1 MALPSWFFGVLP
13 SLVGLGT
20 LYLTFRVLL
29 EVGYDRPGAVCT
41 STPDATGDED
51 CTPPAPLGWPAALL
65 LLAAYQTGL
74 ALSYS
79 GILSLL
85 VYTAPGWFLPNEY
98 DQAFIVTSAVAVA
111 YAVAGESKDWLSF
124 NLIRGPWRLPLE
136 VLLLVP
142 WWFFPG
148 PPISDSLLARLLGR
162 PTMRR
167 AEEYWILVG
176 AIILWRGARAFF
188 LRLRAEKNRRPTD
201 G

>member
-1 MALPSWFFGVLP
+1 MAILSWVFGVLP
-13 SLVGLGT
+13 SLLGLGT
-20 LYLTFRVLL
+20 LYLTFRILL
-29 EVGYDRPGAVCT
+29 EVWHHRSGVVCS
-41 STPDATGDED
+41 STLDATGDDD
-51 CTPPAPLGWPAALL
+51 CEPPAPLGWRAALL
-65 LLAAYQTGL
+65 VLAAYQTGL

-85 VYTAPGWFLPNEY
+85 VYAAPGWFLPNEY
-98 DQAFIVTSAVAVA
+98 NQAFIVTSAVAVA
-111 YAVAGESKDWLSF
+111 YAVAGEPDDWLSL

-148 PPISDSLLARLLGR
+148 PPLSDSLLARLLGK